1 MHFFEYLYEKIIV
14 DWYAT
19 ILGTTFF
26 PLAITLS
33 FLKVEKTRKSVLR
46 FLGCFLLTWAIE
58 MTYSALYDTLFYGS
72 DIGYTISPVF
82 LALTAVLLFRDEPLI
97 DRVVRA
103 CMLVCTQAYVTPIFF
118 PITNWEMHSGFF
130 GSAYIIT
137 DLLKGITLLS
147 VVLLTKKCSVGR
159 IESFNGYFLGLMFA
173 ISGIGY
179 VMNALAVGFSA
190 VELMQKSFS
199 FSFFMGIG
207 FFIMQILAYVMFY
220 KLILEYDEKRIIAA
234 EEQRSKSELKMIKNF
249 EISYERLREIRHDIS
264 NQYTYV
270 AALLGKGEIDAAK
283 DYLKSIGENLSFANT
298 KTFCDNNIVNI
309 ALNMAYERAERSGI
323 TLEAKIAV
331 PEKTEIP
338 DIVLASVLTNLFNNA
353 IDSCKGMAAST
364 RVISVCVSC
373 SDNYLLIRTVNPV
386 DEKKIKIKQGKL
398 VTSKRDKNLHGIGT
412 KIIERLAKEQGGCF
426 AFKIENG
433 EFIADVMMKA
443 F

>member
-19 ILGTTFF
+19 LLGTTFF
-26 PLAITLS
+26 AFSLTFS
-33 FLKVEKTRKSVLR
+33 FLKVEKNKKSVFR

-72 DIGYTISPVF
+72 DIGYTVTPVF
-82 LALTAVLLFRDEPLI
+82 LAVTAVLIFRDEPLI

-118 PITNWEMHSGFF
+118 PITNWEMSTGVF
-130 GSAYIIT
+130 GKAYLIT
-137 DLLKGITLLS
+137 DLLKGGTLIS
-147 VVLLTKKCSVGR
+147 VVWLTKKCSVGK

-179 VMNALAVGFSA
+179 LMNALAVAFSET
-190 VELMQKSFS
+190 ELMRNPFS

-207 FFIMQILAYVMFY
+207 FLVMQILAYVMFY
-220 KLILEYDEKRIIAA
+220 KLIVEYDEKRIIAA

-249 EISYERLREIRHDIS
+249 EISYNRLREIRHDIS
-264 NQYTYV
+264 NQYSYV
-270 AALLGKGEIDAAK
+270 SALLSNGEVERAK
-283 DYLKSIGENLSFANT
+283 DYLKSIGENLSGAVT
-298 KTFCDNNIVNI
+298 KSFCDNNIVNV

-323 TLEAKIAV
+323 SLETKIAV
-331 PEKTEIP
+331 PERTAIP
-338 DIVLASVLTNLFNNA
+338 DMILGSVLTNLFNNA
-353 IDSCKGMAAST
+353 IDSCKGMKESSKT
-364 RVISVCVSC
+364 ISVYISC
-373 SDNYLLIRTVNPV
+373 NDNYLLIRTVNPV
-386 DEKKIKIKQGKL
+386 DEKKIKIRQGKL

-426 AFKIENG
+426 AFKIVGE

>member
-19 ILGTTFF
+19 LLGTTFF
-26 PLAITLS
+26 AFSLTFS
-33 FLKVEKTRKSVLR
+33 FLKVEKNKKSILR

-58 MTYSALYDTLFYGS
+58 MIYSALYDTLFYGS
-72 DIGYTISPVF
+72 DIGYTITPVF
-82 LALTAVLLFRDEPLI
+82 LAVTMVFAFRDEPLI

-118 PITNWEMHSGFF
+118 PITNWEMRTGIF
-130 GSAYIIT
+130 GKAYLIT
-137 DLLKGITLLS
+137 DLLKGGTLLS
-147 VVLLTKKCSVGR
+147 VVWLTKKCSVGR

-179 VMNALAVGFSA
+179 LMNALAVAFSEM
-190 VELMQKSFS
+190 ELMQKPFS

-207 FFIMQILAYVMFY
+207 FFVMQILAYVMFY
-220 KLILEYDEKRIIAA
+220 KLIVEYDEKRIIAA

-249 EISYERLREIRHDIS
+249 EISYNRLREIRHDIS
-264 NQYTYV
+264 NQYSYV
-270 AALLGKGEIDAAK
+270 SALLSNGEVERAK
-283 DYLKSIGENLSFANT
+283 DYLKSIGENLSGAVT
-298 KTFCDNNIVNI
+298 KTFCDNNIVNV

-323 TLEAKIAV
+323 SLETKIAV
-331 PEKTEIP
+331 PERTAIP
-338 DIVLASVLTNLFNNA
+338 DMVLGSVLTNLFNNA
-353 IDSCKGMAAST
+353 IDSCKGMAESVRT
-364 RVISVCVSC
+364 ISVYISC

-386 DEKKIKIKQGKL
+386 DEKKIKIRQGKL
-398 VTSKRDKNLHGIGT
+398 ITNKRDKNLHGIGT

-426 AFKIENG
+426 AFKIDGG